1 MRLSAPALSKR
12 KLPSQS
18 RRTRCSKPGHS
29 GSGLTHPQHNFC
41 VLRLRARRSERCD
54 GPQPYRVTE
63 GPDPRPTHS
72 GGSQPHPLLV
82 KELEFSGRGKGNARH

>member
-1 MRLSAPALSKR
+1 MKQYTGAP
-12 KLPSQS
+12 
-18 RRTRCSKPGHS
+18 KPGAYAPR
-29 GSGLTHPQHNFC
+29 GLYFC